1 MGILPDGL
9 SEGASRPPLQHSGF
23 STKKMKLHT
32 FNTLFRMNK
41 LIPLFAGHSRWLC
54 LLFFLVFFSAC
65 GQNGEQS
72 PQESPLTEE
81 DKLAIME
88 KVNSLT
94 NAWLAGDK
102 DRIIFHYTWDAVLI
116 PHHGEEQIVGRDA
129 IERYWFNPLY
139 APPKVHRMDN
149 NVLEV
154 TGAGNYAFVRGR
166 GMLDYEFQN
175 VHYSNTGN
183 FFHVF
188 RRTQNGWEIFRHVWT
203 DPVPQQKQAQ

>member
-1 MGILPDGL
+1 MNKSFSLFTGTSWSILPFISL
-9 SEGASRPPLQHSGF
+9 A
-23 STKKMKLHT
+23 
-32 FNTLFRMNK
+32 
-41 LIPLFAGHSRWLC
+41 
-54 LLFFLVFFSAC
+54 FLSAC
-65 GQNGEQS
+65 GQQPNGNAPEAA
-72 PQESPLTEE
+72 LTEA
-81 DKLAIME
+81 DKLAIIE
-88 KVNSLT
+88 KCNSLA

-102 DRIIFHYTWDAVLI
+102 NRILYHYTWDAVLI

-129 IERYWFNPLY
+129 INRYWFNPLY
-139 APPKVHRMDN
+139 SPPKVNRMDN

-154 TGAGNYAFVRGR
+154 TGSGNYAFVRGR

-188 RRTQNGWEIFRHVWT
+188 RRNNNGDWEIFRHIWT